1 MSLEDKFYLLVVD
14 EVRAQPGMLAEL
26 ETIRPARRVLQVLG
40 KLGPLLG
47 PTGAP
52 DMAVNA
58 AGVVPK
64 VITALGPEPVD
75 LETGLAN
82 WQASFDDLER
92 NYMALARSA
101 LVHMLWRK
109 TYQAEEA
116 INRAKYRID
125 NWAFAHVVYGL
136 LQGLRG
142 DAGKAHFE
150 LYLAVHR
157 EPYPEARDRIERAL
171 DLVR

>member
-1 MSLEDKFYLLVVD
+1 MSFEDKFYLLVVD

-26 ETIRPARRVLQVLG
+26 ETINPTRRFFQVFG
-40 KLGPLLG
+40 TIGPLLE

-64 VITALGPEPVD
+64 VIAALGPEPVD
-75 LETGLAN
+75 LEAELSN
-82 WQASFDDLER
+82 WQRSFEDLPR
-92 NYMALARSA
+92 NYMALCRSA
-101 LVHMLWRK
+101 LVYMLWRK

-116 INRAKYRID
+116 INRAKYRMD
-125 NWAFAHVVYGL
+125 NWAFAHYVYGL
-136 LQGLRG
+136 LHGLKG

-157 EPYPEARDRIERAL
+157 EPYPEARARIDRAL